1 MIMLKYL
8 KREIARVAN
17 RAVLTWEGVKITW
30 VEEASF
36 SQWVVANVVS
46 GVLTFAVE
54 MQAAER
60 ALIIGFGLLVLV
72 MELMNT
78 AIEVVVDRIS
88 EDIHP
93 LSKKA
98 KDVACA
104 AVTMTAIA
112 TGVVWLIILLPK
124 IL

>member
-1 MIMLKYL
+1 
-8 KREIARVAN
+8 KRETARVAN
-17 RAVLTWEGVKITW
+17 RAVLTWEGIKITW
-30 VEEASF
+30 VDEASF
-36 SQWVVANVVS
+36 SQWVVANIVS
-46 GVLTFAVE
+46 AALTFTLE
-54 MQAAER
+54 MSPVER

-78 AIEVVVDRIS
+78 AVETAIDRIS

-112 TGVVWLIILLPK
+112 TGVIWAIIALPK
-124 IL
+124 LL

>member
-1 MIMLKYL
+1 MLKYL

-17 RAVLTWEGVKITW
+17 RAVLTWEGIKITW

-36 SQWVVANVVS
+36 SQWVVANIIS
-46 GVLTFAVE
+46 AALTFTLE
-54 MQAAER
+54 MSPVER

-78 AIEVVVDRIS
+78 AIEAAIDRIS

-112 TGVVWLIILLPK
+112 TGVIWAIIALPK
-124 IL
+124 LL

>member
-1 MIMLKYL
+1 MLKYL
-8 KREIARVAN
+8 KRETARVAN
-17 RAVLTWEGVKITW
+17 RAVLTWEGIKITW
-30 VEEASF
+30 VDEASF
-36 SQWVVANVVS
+36 SQWVVANIVS
-46 GVLTFAVE
+46 AALTFTLE
-54 MQAAER
+54 MSPVER

-78 AIEVVVDRIS
+78 AVETAIDRIS

-112 TGVVWLIILLPK
+112 TGVIWAIIALPK
-124 IL
+124 LL